1 MGGGQAVLFVVM
13 GVAAAVSALY
23 AVLTRQLL
31 RSIMALGAFLTAVA
45 VEFYV
50 LSADFVSLVQIFV
63 YVGGVVVLMLF
74 ALMLSA
80 SGERHPMAGADRA
93 GLGAVLAYLVGGV
106 LAVTALRADLPEPG
120 AFPEQTVSYLGRAL
134 LAEQLFAFELMG
146 VILLAALVTALVVVR
161 KERQ

>member
-1 MGGGQAVLFVVM
+1 MGGGQAALFVVM
-13 GVAAAVSALY
+13 GVVAAVSALY

-106 LAVTALRADLPEPG
+106 LVVVALRADLPEPG